1 MTAIAVAERAKTAI
15 SLGESHF
22 REFKSALHGV
32 PGQKVV
38 RTLRDISVDIS
49 QTLVGFANADGG
61 ELLVGVE
68 DSGEVTGLNAC
79 SAADLEVLQNAPV
92 THVHRDTPLPE
103 VKRSLI
109 DVDGQKVLYF
119 SVPKSTR
126 YIHVTSDG
134 RCLQRRDL
142 ETVPVTAEAIQF
154 DRQEQKSREYDRE
167 FVDGVSAD
175 DLNLD
180 LVRAV
185 ADQVMRGMSV
195 EKCLQYL
202 GLAEYGLSQ
211 LRIRRGALL
220 LFAKDAARW
229 HPRLQVRILKVD
241 GDSLKTGE
249 AYNVGPDQVVSENIL
264 TLIDKAW
271 DALRPHLVQTK
282 FDKAARFEQRSIYP
296 ELACREALL
305 NAIAHRDYSDEGRGV
320 EIYIFDSHLEF
331 INPGALLSS
340 IRVDDLQAGKGA
352 HQSRNSNVAR
362 VLRELG
368 YMRELGEGMRRIY
381 ELMNA
386 NELAPPDISSSA
398 NNFKIVL
405 THRPLY
411 SERDQLWL
419 SQFEHLN
426 LDREQKAVVL
436 LGRDGRIFSVQQIWD
451 AVGIVDTE
459 HYRKLVDALMRGGAL
474 NKTIE
479 TDAAKKAAR
488 KKKIPFREFPRYA
501 ITVPSAPRGEL
512 QSRSVSKVS
521 PQELSTVDDFRK
533 QACRIYVGNLPATMT
548 QEELFDS
555 FSFLGDIAEIKF
567 SMVAGHSKGFAIIEF
582 GDEESASKAICANG
596 LEFEG
601 RKLVIRSDLP
611 RSKRPRA
618 SSG

>member
-1 MTAIAVAERAKTAI
+1 MAAIAVVDRARTAI

-22 REFKSALHGV
+22 REFKSALHGA
-32 PGQKVV
+32 PGQKTL
-38 RTLRDISVDIS
+38 RTLREISIDIS

-68 DSGEVTGLNAC
+68 DSGEITGVDKC
-79 SAADLEVLQNAPV
+79 SPADLEVLQAAPV

-103 VKRSLI
+103 VRRSLL
-109 DVDGQKVLYF
+109 DLDGRKVLYF

-142 ETVPVTAEAIQF
+142 ETVPVAAEAIQF

-202 GLAEYGLSQ
+202 GLAEYGLSH

-220 LFAKDAARW
+220 LFAKDAVRW
-229 HPRLQVRILKVD
+229 HPRIQVRILKVD
-241 GDSLKTGE
+241 GDTLKTGE
-249 AYNVGPDQVVSENIL
+249 AYNVGPDQVVSDNIL
-264 TLIDKAW
+264 TLIDKSW
-271 DALRPHLVQTK
+271 EALRPHLVQTK

-331 INPGALLSS
+331 VNPGALLSS
-340 IRVDDLQAGKGA
+340 IRVDDLQAGKGT
-352 HQSRNSNVAR
+352 HQSRNTNIAR

-381 ELMNA
+381 ELMNV
-386 NELAPPDISSSA
+386 NELAPPNISSSSSG
-398 NNFKIVL
+398 FKIVL

-419 SQFEHLN
+419 SQFDQMD
-426 LDREQKAVVL
+426 LDREQKAVIL
-436 LGRDGRIFSVQQIWD
+436 LGRDGRVFSVQQIWD

-459 HYRKLVDALMRGGAL
+459 HYRKLVDGLMRGGAL
-474 NKTIE
+474 IKTIG

-501 ITVPSAPRGEL
+501 ITVPSAKKEH
-512 QSRSVSKVS
+512 SRVEAV
-521 PQELSTVDDFRK
+521 PARNPTQELTNADDVRK
-533 QACRIYVGNLPATMT
+533 QSCRVFVANLPEAMT
-548 QEELFDS
+548 REELFDS
-555 FSFLGDIAEIKF
+555 FSFIGEIAEIRF
-567 SMVAGHSKGFAIIEF
+567 SVIAGRSKGYAIIEF
-582 GDEESASKAICANG
+582 GDETAAAKAIGANG

-601 RKLVIRSDLP
+601 RKLVIRPDLP
-611 RSKRPRA
+611 REQRPRA
-618 SSG
+618 K

>member
-1 MTAIAVAERAKTAI
+1 MTAIAVSERAKTAI

-22 REFKSALHGV
+22 REFKSALHGS

-38 RTLRDISVDIS
+38 RALRDISVDIS

-68 DSGEVTGLNAC
+68 DSGEITGLNEC
-79 SAADLEVLQNAPV
+79 SAADLEILQAAPV
-92 THVHRDTPLPE
+92 SHVHRDTPLPE
-103 VKRSLI
+103 VKKSLL
-109 DVDGQKVLYF
+109 DLDGRKILYF

-142 ETVPVTAEAIQF
+142 ETVPVAAEAIQF

-185 ADQVMRGMSV
+185 ADQVMRGMSA

-202 GLAEYGLSQ
+202 GLAEYGLAH

-249 AYNVGPDQVVSENIL
+249 AYNVGPDQLVTDNIL
-264 TLIDKAW
+264 ALIDKSW

-331 INPGALLSS
+331 MNPGALLSS
-340 IRVDDLQAGKGA
+340 IRVDDLLAGKGT
-352 HQSRNSNVAR
+352 HQSRNTNVAR

-381 ELMNA
+381 ELMNV
-386 NELAPPDISSSA
+386 NELAPPDISSSS
-398 NNFKIVL
+398 NGFKIVL

-419 SQFEHLN
+419 SQFDHMK

-436 LGRDGRIFSVQQIWD
+436 LGRDGRVFSVQQIWD

-474 NKTIE
+474 VKTIG

-488 KKKIPFREFPRYA
+488 KKKVPFREFPRYA
-501 ITVPSAPRGEL
+501 ITVPSP
-512 QSRSVSKVS
+512 SRARPGTGAASTGLPLK
-521 PQELSTVDDFRK
+521 ELSNADDLRK
-533 QACRIYVGNLPATMT
+533 QACRIFVGNLPETMT
-548 QEELFDS
+548 REELFDS
-555 FSFLGDIAEIKF
+555 FSFLGEIAEIKF
-567 SMVAGHSKGFAIIEF
+567 ALIAGRSKGYAVIEF
-582 GDEESASKAICANG
+582 GDEASAAKAIGANG
-596 LEFEG
+596 IQFEG
-601 RKLVIRSDLP
+601 RELVIRPDLP
-611 RSKRPRA
+611 RAKRPRA
-618 SSG
+618 K